1 MTSNTWRSGCA
12 ISSTGQYMA
21 VAMAGGIYISSN
33 YGSSWTRTFTT
44 YWCSDIEMSSDGKIM
59 IALADLGRVDG
70 IGGSNTSQYAFT
82 FYTSGTTDHQP
93 IYRSDDY
100 GATWSEVG
108 KDYYENRV
116 ILTQENHR
124 TEKVPQ
130 NKIAMS
136 SDGGT
141 ILITSPQVGFYRY
154 SSDTS
159 LELVGRYSILHH
171 RSDKVN
177 DLGNYD
183 AQNIIYQNW
192 GDAHSLFAAKDEI
205 DYIVFPVIPGVLYT
219 HRLKTHGSGAN
230 AVSWYELNLRN
241 SETGA
246 YLDSVVAD
254 ARETFFT
261 ILAYKIRT

>member
-1 MTSNTWRSGCA
+1 
-12 ISSTGQYMA
+12 
-21 VAMAGGIYISSN
+21 
-33 YGSSWTRTFTT
+33 
-44 YWCSDIEMSSDGKIM
+44 MSSDGKIM
-59 IALADLGRVDG
+59 IALADLGTVN
-70 IGGSNTSQYAFT
+70 GGTSFT
-82 FYTSGTTDHQP
+82 ASTSYSSGVSDHQP

-100 GATWSEVG
+100 GGTWTEVG
-108 KDYYENRV
+108 KDSNDNRV
-116 ILTQENHR
+116 ILTLAAHR
-124 TEKVPQ
+124 AQKLPQ

-159 LELVGRYSILHH
+159 LEFVGRYSILHH
-171 RSDKVN
+171 RSD
-177 DLGNYD
+177 GTYG
-183 AQNIIYQNW
+183 AQNIIYQQW
-192 GDAHSLFAAKDEI
+192 GDAHSLYAARDEI

-219 HRLKTHGSGAN
+219 HTLAIHGTGA
-230 AVSWYELNLRN
+230 SWYELNLRN